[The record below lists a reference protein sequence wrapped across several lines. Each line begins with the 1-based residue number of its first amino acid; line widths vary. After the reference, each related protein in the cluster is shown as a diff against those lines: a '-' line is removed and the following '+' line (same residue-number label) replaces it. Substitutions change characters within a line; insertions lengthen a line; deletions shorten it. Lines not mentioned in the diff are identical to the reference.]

1 MRVVPVLAVAIL
13 WILPGT
19 AMAQQRVSDG
29 EIQSLDL
36 TAIDRTIRE
45 ISLSVE
51 RLKGV
56 GAAPVPSPA
65 PVTETPPTEV
75 AVLRTDRSE
84 SNGPCFRGSDT
95 GHFSPE
101 ALDAYFSSVEV
112 VVETVDTTITF
123 LGQLRSVDSQSAC
136 PTVAKSLLPDLEQ
149 QIGSISRG
157 DLSDLV
163 YHLEVC
169 WPDEGLTEADGS
181 ELDMDTRYARA
192 RTALRSFRNSQRGFE
207 EVSSWCE

>member
-1 MRVVPVLAVAIL
+1 MRVVPALAVVMLSISSG
-13 WILPGT
+13 IT
-19 AMAQQRVSDG
+19 MAQQRVSDS

-36 TAIDRTIRE
+36 TAIDRAIRD

-51 RLKGV
+51 RLKGA
-56 GAAPVPSPA
+56 GTIPVPNQP

-84 SNGPCFRGSDT
+84 ANGPCFRGSDT

-123 LGQLRSVDSQSAC
+123 LGQLRSVGSQSAC
-136 PTVAKSLLPDLEQ
+136 PTGAKALLPDLRQ

-163 YHLEVC
+163 YHLEGC
-169 WPDEGLTEADGS
+169 WPDEGVTEADGS
-181 ELDMDTRYARA
+181 ALDMDTRYARA

-207 EVSSWCE
+207 EVSSWCD